1 MFSLWRT
8 PLRILGS
15 RAMSS
20 LAKAIQETWNR
31 GIQAD
36 DIIFMNTTRNIIT
49 EDGADVS
56 EYSDG

>member
-1 MFSLWRT
+1 M
-8 PLRILGS
+8 RILGS

-56 EYSDG
+56 EYPDG

>member
-56 EYSDG
+56 EYPDG